1 MISVTKPEEIRRGIE
16 ELNRACPFA
25 PELDGYAPR
34 LCLFEAGETV
44 LSFESP
50 VRYLYLVVTGTLFAA
65 IPNANGGLLL
75 HVFCGPGDSLGE
87 LELFRGCGSISQV
100 KSYSQ
105 SRCLQIDIGRY
116 RRKMMED
123 PAFLLYLAENLA
135 VKLEGTAVNS
145 AQNLLLPVESRLARR
160 ILLQE
165 HGGIYRENLSVIT
178 KFLGTSYR
186 HLQRCLEGMINKG
199 CLVRSARGVYRI
211 QDRAAL
217 EQLAKKD

>member
-1 MISVTKPEEIRRGIE
+1 M
-16 ELNRACPFA
+16 
-25 PELDGYAPR
+25 
-34 LCLFEAGETV
+34 
-44 LSFESP
+44 LS
-50 VRYLYLVVTGTLFAA
+50 LIHIYLVVTGTLFAA
-65 IPNANGGLLL
+65 IPNANGDLLL

-211 QDRAAL
+211 QDLSLIHISKRTL
-217 EQLAKKD
+217 LRRGETSGVRTPDPLIKSQMLCQLS